1 MIGFHRPTP
10 HGDGVLV
17 RLGSFAP
24 MSSGPVV
31 DIESRSFDVASP
43 ARPTNLRRLFVAF
56 IAAVAVLACGF
67 GSAEAHSGKQ
77 SYLYLSLF
85 DDGVEARVE
94 IPAVDLSSVLDIEI
108 PRNVEE
114 AEAAIADQAPAIREY
129 IAANTSL
136 GDDDGTWRL
145 DVADEGKILAT
156 ENGLYVTF
164 DVDVDETFDEAPD
177 TFVAEFSVIIESD
190 PERDALLI
198 IENDWSSAN
207 FANEGEH
214 LLGFSVGMTEQLV
227 EIETVST
234 LTAVGEV
241 RGLGTDAVRTGID
254 LMLIVV
260 ALTLILTM
268 DRRPASTADRTAR
281 LARVALAFIVTF
293 TLTLWA
299 SGLGLV
305 DLDERAAGITV
316 ALTLAATAIAAGFAR
331 FRDIADRSTVGLTA
345 LVGLGFGIGLGSAFV
360 DAGLGRRR
368 SVLGL
373 IAFEAGAVVA
383 IAIVVACVVVPMI
396 LLRSTRW
403 GDLLTVGLAAVLT
416 AYAIA
421 WLGER
426 GLSEEWPIEEVANPL
441 RVWPRNLW
449 FVALAI
455 GAALLLRRF
464 TAPTASPSAE
474 ESSSE

>member
-56 IAAVAVLACGF
+56 TAAVAVLACGF

-77 SYLYLSLF
+77 SYLYVSLF
-85 DDGVEARVE
+85 DDGVEGRVE
-94 IPAVDLSSVLDIEI
+94 IPAVDLSSALGIEI

-114 AEAAIADQAPAIREY
+114 AEAAIADEAPAIREY

-260 ALTLILTM
+260 ALTLMLTM

-281 LARVALAFIVTF
+281 VALTFIVTF

-305 DLDERAAGITV
+305 DLDQRAAGIAV

-331 FRDIADRSTVGLTA
+331 FGDIADRSTVGLTA

-383 IAIVVACVVVPMI
+383 IAIVVACVVVPML
-396 LLRSTRW
+396 LLRSRRW

-464 TAPTASPSAE
+464 TAPTASPSVE